1 MDAALLSA
9 STTAPCRHLRLL
21 LLPSAAPPRAG
32 TRSSKSAAAAGVRGR
47 VRVNSLFGDG
57 GGGDDGFRAV
67 RRLVKLNSAVQN
79 RSVRELLELAG
90 DECLYFFGRISSI
103 DVSQVSKNMFLLL
116 HAMMLRHHVSF
127 VLKPT
132 ENEGFDL
139 GVKWSL
145 EWKGKKLPWDL
156 DCNITTN
163 HVYRGMLLINEVNK
177 VYVPLLQ
184 RILEIIHQNLD
195 AVILTL
201 ANKLLPEGTLD
212 ESNRRTI
219 VACAII
225 GLVVMVV
232 FYNMFKNL

>member
-9 STTAPCRHLRLL
+9 STTAPCRRQQQQHRLRLRLL

-132 ENEGFDL
+132 ENKGFDL

-177 VYVPLLQ
+177 
-184 RILEIIHQNLD
+184 NLD

>member
-1 MDAALLSA
+1 MDAAMS
-9 STTAPCRHLRLL
+9 SAPCHHLPLL
-21 LLPSAAPPRAG
+21 LAPSALHLHGRKVPG
-32 TRSSKSAAAAGVRGR
+32 GGSSPAMRGR
-47 VRVNSLFGDG
+47 MRVNSLFGDG
-57 GGGDDGFRAV
+57 GGGEDGFRAV
-67 RRLVKLNSAVQN
+67 RRLVKLNSAIQN
-79 RSVRELLELAG
+79 RSVRELLEIVG
-90 DECLYFFGRISSI
+90 DECIFVFSKIPTI
-103 DVSQVSKNMFLLL
+103 DVSQMGKNMFLLL

-145 EWKGKKLPWDL
+145 EWKGQKLPWDL

-201 ANKLLPEGTLD
+201 ANKFLPEGTLD
-212 ESNRRTI
+212 ESDRKTM

-225 GLVVMVV
+225 GLVVMLV

>member
-9 STTAPCRHLRLL
+9 STTAPCRHQQQQHRLRLL

-57 GGGDDGFRAV
+57 GGSGGGGGDGFRAV

-103 DVSQVSKNMFLLL
+103 DISQMSKNMFLLL

-163 HVYRGMLLINEVNK
+163 HVYRGMLLINEVNN
-177 VYVPLLQ
+177 
-184 RILEIIHQNLD
+184 NLD

-212 ESNRRTI
+212 ESNRRTM

>member
-1 MDAALLSA
+1 M
-9 STTAPCRHLRLL
+9 
-21 LLPSAAPPRAG
+21 
-32 TRSSKSAAAAGVRGR
+32 
-47 VRVNSLFGDG
+47 RVNSLFGDG

>member
-9 STTAPCRHLRLL
+9 STAPCRHQQHRLL
-21 LLPSAAPPRAG
+21 LLPSALHSHGGSPAP
-32 TRSSKSAAAAGVRGR
+32 AAGVRGR

-57 GGGDDGFRAV
+57 GGGGDGFRAV

-90 DECLYFFGRISSI
+90 DECLYFFGRVSSI
-103 DVSQVSKNMFLLL
+103 DVSQMGKNMFLLL

-177 VYVPLLQ
+177 
-184 RILEIIHQNLD
+184 NLD

>member
-1 MDAALLSA
+1 M
-9 STTAPCRHLRLL
+9 TGRRGGERLR
-21 LLPSAAPPRAG
+21 A
-32 TRSSKSAAAAGVRGR
+32 
-47 VRVNSLFGDG
+47 NSLFGG
-57 GGGDDGFRAV
+57 GGGDGFRAV

-90 DECLYFFGRISSI
+90 EECMFLFSKISSI
-103 DVSQVSKNMFLLL
+103 DVSQMGKNVFLLL
-116 HAMMLRHHVSF
+116 HAMMLKHHVSF

-139 GVKWSL
+139 GIKWSL

-156 DCNITTN
+156 DCNISTN

-184 RILEIIHQNLD
+184 RILQTIHQNMD
-195 AVILTL
+195 MVILTL
-201 ANKLLPEGTLD
+201 ANKFLPEGTLD
-212 ESNRRTI
+212 ERDRRTI

-225 GLVVMVV
+225 GLVVMLV